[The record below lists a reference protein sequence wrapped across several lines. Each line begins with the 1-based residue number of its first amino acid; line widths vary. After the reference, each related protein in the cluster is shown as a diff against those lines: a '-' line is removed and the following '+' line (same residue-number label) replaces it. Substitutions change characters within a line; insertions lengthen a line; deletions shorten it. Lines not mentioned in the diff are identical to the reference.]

1 MLSEALCSAADK
13 DERKKHIP
21 MVDRTPLQP
30 PPIIVAIVGP
40 SKHYV
45 RHTLTEIR
53 GPITIVTGKTRRVTF
68 VEAKV
73 KHTKKLLKHRFWTEV
88 YQGAKLFY
96 LSGLINEQ
104 YLRNEIRNLARFI
117 SVTKFRPLIWRT
129 THPYIT
135 AIPDPCP
142 LPSNEKA
149 KRSLNERKRVIYAP
163 FSGLGG
169 IVYDKDAIYIET
181 GGSHSYK
188 RARRHELVEALE
200 TVKEGIDEKMHKRA
214 LRMVASSKV
223 SIVDNGE
230 STSEYSSSADESG
243 EDEGNSSEEE
253 AELGTFEQK
262 EITLVQE
269 EKQRPANDWSE
280 LCARVGSL
288 YNDSSSSE
296 KSRLNWAKLV
306 YSSSATARFSATLK
320 DEAEEPQ
327 EKDEMLGGLFKVAA
341 RSRKTVDCMVNH
353 GSNKI
358 WIILSLIASIRIHF
372 REGGGW
378 GKGYSKVH
386 LWL

>member
-1 MLSEALCSAADK
+1 METFEFLNICQVHGMPRILGVLSHLDVIK
-13 DERKKHIP
+13 NK
-21 MVDRTPLQP
+21 
-30 PPIIVAIVGP
+30 
-40 SKHYV
+40 
-45 RHTLTEIR
+45 
-53 GPITIVTGKTRRVTF
+53 
-68 VEAKV
+68 AKV

-117 SVTKFRPLIWRT
+117 SVTKFRPLIWRI
-129 THPYIT
+129 THPYVYCDRLEDLTDPEVRLIVNKKSFPVCMLFVKIRDTWEIIT

-149 KRSLNERKRVIYAP
+149 KRSLNERERVIYAP

-214 LRMVASSKV
+214 MRMVASSKV

-230 STSEYSSSADESG
+230 STSEYGSSTDESG

-253 AELGTFEQK
+253 AELGTLEQK
-262 EITLVQE
+262 EITSMHE

-306 YSSSATARFSATLK
+306 YSSSATLNGK
-320 DEAEEPQ
+320 AEEPQ

-341 RSRKTVDCMVNH
+341 RNRKTVDCMV
-353 GSNKI
+353 
-358 WIILSLIASIRIHF
+358 SLIKYGLF
-372 REGGGW
+372 
-378 GKGYSKVH
+378 
-386 LWL
+386 